1 MARVRMLAALACGVM
16 FGFGLA
22 LSGMV
27 DPARC
32 GRILDIGGQWNPSL
46 AFVLG
51 VRCWL
56 PQSGIGWHCASADRR
71 LIRCCS
77 YPQRTRIDRQLVAGA
92 AIFGIGWGIAGY
104 CPGPAIASLSMGL
117 PSVVVFVIAMGVG
130 MVVHDQ
136 ILPCLVAKRP

>member
-27 DPARC
+27 DP
-32 GRILDIGGQWNPSL
+32 GRVRAFLDIGGQWNPSL

-51 VRCWL
+51 GAVLVATIGYRLALRFGRPAFDQVLQL
-56 PQSGIGWHCASADRR
+56 PTK
-71 LIRCCS
+71 
-77 YPQRTRIDRQLVAGA
+77 TRIDRQLVAGA

-136 ILPCLVAKRP
+136 ILPCFVAKRP

>member
-1 MARVRMLAALACGVM
+1 MARLRVLAALACGVM

-27 DPARC
+27 DP
-32 GRILDIGGQWNPSL
+32 GRVRAFLDIGGQWNPSL
-46 AFVLG
+46 AFVLAG
-51 VRCWL
+51 AVL
-56 PQSGIGWHCASADRR
+56 VATIGYRLALRLGRPVFDRV
-71 LIRCCS
+71 LQLS
-77 YPQRTRIDRQLVAGA
+77 TKTRIDRQLVAGA

-136 ILPCLVAKRP
+136 IVPCFVAKRP